1 MQRAGLRTFTSR
13 LISDYIRAVRL
24 SPGEDGPRIR
34 IEDEPDDEKMHART
48 VADLIASMTEDQAYT
63 LYAHV
68 TGATH
73 GDNLRASWF

>member
-1 MQRAGLRTFTSR
+1 MEASAHQSDWYLFPAGYRDR
-13 LISDYIRAVRL
+13 L
-24 SPGEDGPRIR
+24 
-34 IEDEPDDEKMHART
+34 EDEPDDEKMHART
-48 VADLIASMTEDQAYT
+48 VADLISSMTEDQAYM